1 MPSILVTLP
10 VPLRRVAGGSGE
22 IAAEG
27 DTVGAALA
35 SLRRGY
41 PRAARLFLKEGDE
54 PRSGVSL
61 FLNGSDVRATGGL
74 ETPLEEGD
82 RLVVVLMMAGG

>member
-1 MPSILVTLP
+1 MPSIHVTLP
-10 VPLRRVAGGSGE
+10 VPLRRAAGGPGDLT
-22 IAAEG
+22 AEG

-41 PRAARLFLKEGDE
+41 PRAVRLFLREGDE

-61 FLNGSDVRATGGL
+61 FLNGTDVRTLGGL
-74 ETPLEEGD
+74 DTPLEEGD
-82 RLVVVLMMAGG
+82 RLVVVLLMAGG